1 MRKKIGLFISVFAGL
16 VFVLFIASCS
26 SSSSSSSSSTTTAT
40 PTTIA
45 HGPPISVPAAT
56 QAVTTSSLEGAA
68 VQPQVYSYG
77 SNSAQ
82 KLEVYQSSGDEAGTI
97 FYIHGG
103 AWMGGDMNG
112 FTSTLV
118 LSEEAQE
125 RLSEFNQITTTAG
138 NNSLAQL
145 KSQLTGGWDIVSINY
160 RLATDA
166 SGPGIR
172 AQQMMNDVD
181 TAVRYTLANA
191 SKMDINTGKFVMSG
205 GSAGGHLA
213 LMEALTGPQGT
224 YKAPNL
230 PADLEK
236 VTVKFDGVLTMVAPT
251 DLAALYKAGGIA
263 PGGVEALL
271 GCTLG
276 NPPAIAGNQ
285 PCDPNLVAQF
295 SPLVL
300 TKQAVA
306 NGTILPPAYFIYGG
320 LDTLVVIA
328 TQGTPEVN
336 EWAMATGVN
345 QCWYDFPPNAGH
357 TSDDQVNQLAVDNW
371 LDNVWSGN
379 WTGPNAKMPTS

>member
-1 MRKKIGLFISVFAGL
+1 MRKKIGLFISVLAGL
-16 VFVLFIASCS
+16 CVVLFVASCS
-26 SSSSSSSSSTTTAT
+26 SSSSSSSSSTTSTT

-77 SNSAQ
+77 SNPAQ

-125 RLSEFNQITTTAG
+125 RLSEFNQITTTSG

-236 VTVKFDGVLTMVAPT
+236 VTVKFDGVLSMVAPT

-357 TSDDQVNQLAVDNW
+357 TSDDQVNQLAVDYW
-371 LDNVWSGN
+371 LDNVQSGN

>member
-1 MRKKIGLFISVFAGL
+1 MRKNIGLFISFFAGL
-16 VFVLFIASCS
+16 AFVLFIASCS

-145 KSQLTGGWDIVSINY
+145 KAQLTGGWDIVSINY

-357 TSDDQVNQLAVDNW
+357 TSDDQVNQLAVDYW
-371 LDNVWSGN
+371 LDNVQSGI

>member
-1 MRKKIGLFISVFAGL
+1 
-16 VFVLFIASCS
+16 
-26 SSSSSSSSSTTTAT
+26 
-40 PTTIA
+40 
-45 HGPPISVPAAT
+45 
-56 QAVTTSSLEGAA
+56 LEGAA

-77 SNSAQ
+77 SNPAQ

-230 PADLEK
+230 PADLEN
-236 VTVKFDGVLTMVAPT
+236 VTVKFDGVLSMVAPT

-357 TSDDQVNQLAVDNW
+357 TSDDQVNQLAVDYW
-371 LDNVWSGN
+371 LDNVQSGN